1 MTVGGIILLWR
12 SSPFICLDLITPC
25 TYMAPFTQSD
35 KQVICWIMG
44 LAVYS
49 CILGVYFF
57 KEESQR
63 EKVLKCLELLTKIK
77 IYSLHFFRKIF
88 KFHAC
93 ECVYAHKF
101 NLKYKI
107 YARWNVIVFFWSYVE
122 LGMINF
128 WNDKFYFISFFWR
141 SFTLFSIMTC
151 VDLKTESR
159 RLQPNPA
166 IKIISPTPPPWEK
179 LLSPYICDVHFSENE
194 NFVQRRAL
202 N

>member
-1 MTVGGIILLWR
+1 M
-12 SSPFICLDLITPC
+12 C
-25 TYMAPFTQSD
+25 
-35 KQVICWIMG
+35 
-44 LAVYS
+44 
-49 CILGVYFF
+49 
-57 KEESQR
+57 
-63 EKVLKCLELLTKIK
+63 
-77 IYSLHFFRKIF
+77 

-107 YARWNVIVFFWSYVE
+107 YVRWNVIVFFWSYVE

-166 IKIISPTPPPWEK
+166 IKIISPTPTLGKAFESLHMWCSFFRKWKFRTKKNIELNIK
-179 LLSPYICDVHFSENE
+179 LKVNLAIANSLGPLDLLLYIHNSV
-194 NFVQRRAL
+194 
-202 N
+202 

>member
-1 MTVGGIILLWR
+1 M
-12 SSPFICLDLITPC
+12 C
-25 TYMAPFTQSD
+25 
-35 KQVICWIMG
+35 
-44 LAVYS
+44 
-49 CILGVYFF
+49 
-57 KEESQR
+57 
-63 EKVLKCLELLTKIK
+63 
-77 IYSLHFFRKIF
+77 

-107 YARWNVIVFFWSYVE
+107 YVRWNVIVFFWSYVE

-166 IKIISPTPPPWEK
+166 IKIISPTPHPGKSFWVHTYVMFIFQKMKISYKEEHWIKYQIKGK
-179 LLSPYICDVHFSENE
+179 LGYSKFLGTIRFTSLYMYP
-194 NFVQRRAL
+194 
-202 N
+202 